1 MILQGDGKWK
11 SKNKSN
17 TKRFANMML
26 SSAAYEFP
34 LRHFLPLDTGCF
46 LAGPLVDTLPSH
58 IVPEK

>member
-1 MILQGDGKWK
+1 
-11 SKNKSN
+11 
-17 TKRFANMML
+17 MML

-34 LRHFLPLDTGCF
+34 HRHFLPLDTGCF